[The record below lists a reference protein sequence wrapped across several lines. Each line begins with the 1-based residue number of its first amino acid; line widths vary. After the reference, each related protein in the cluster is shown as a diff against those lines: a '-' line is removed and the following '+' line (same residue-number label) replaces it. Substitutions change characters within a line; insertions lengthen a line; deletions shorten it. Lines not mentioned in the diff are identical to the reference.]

1 MHSHT
6 VLGLMYFLC
15 HCMQP
20 KKKKKAAE
28 PAPSL
33 STEAVDQHGF
43 PLGYR
48 LRQPNHKQ
56 TDAPKAARKKADA
69 PNAAE
74 APTEVWMPP
83 LRKVNISAYAHGI
96 VCEAVRKTEHLS
108 RSHVSHDHHEHDHHA
123 ASDANGC
130 EGLVGHPRHYTC
142 NSDSDSARARAR
154 ERERE
159 RERDRGVTR
168 LPPLPLPLRAG
179 GPMASVRH
187 NLPAFK
193 HRRELLDALSHP
205 LSIVEGETGSG
216 KTTQVAQYL
225 LEEAAATGRRVNIIC
240 TQPRRIA
247 AIGTQFTCFSSTKV
261 QTLTQKALIGVADRV
276 AAERGERVGE
286 GAVGYAVR
294 DVC

>member
-1 MHSHT
+1 
-6 VLGLMYFLC
+6 
-15 HCMQP
+15 MQP

-33 STEAVDQHGF
+33 STEALDQNGF

-48 LRQPNHKQ
+48 LRQPNHKK
-56 TDAPKAARKKADA
+56 TVAPKAARKKADA
-69 PNAAE
+69 PNAAD

-83 LRKVNISAYAHGI
+83 LRKINISAHAHGI
-96 VCEAVRKTEHLS
+96 VCEAVGKTEHLS
-108 RSHVSHDHHEHDHHA
+108 RSHDKHNNHDHDHHS
-123 ASDANGC
+123 ASNANGC
-130 EGLVGHPRHYTC
+130 EGLVAHPRHSTHD
-142 NSDSDSARARAR
+142 SDSDSASASARQ
-154 ERERE
+154 RE

-168 LPPLPLPLRAG
+168 RELPPLPLPLRDG
-179 GPMASVRH
+179 GPMKATRH
-187 NLPAFK
+187 TLPAFK

-216 KTTQVAQYL
+216 KTTQMAQYL

-247 AIGTQFTCFSSTKV
+247 AIGTQFTCFTSTKV
-261 QTLTQKALIGVADRV
+261 QILTQKALIGVADRV

>member
-1 MHSHT
+1 
-6 VLGLMYFLC
+6 
-15 HCMQP
+15 MQP

-33 STEAVDQHGF
+33 STEAVDQNGF

-48 LRQPNHKQ
+48 LRQPNHKK

-69 PNAAE
+69 PNAAD

-83 LRKVNISAYAHGI
+83 LRKINISAYTHGI
-96 VCEAVRKTEHLS
+96 VCEAVGKTEHLS
-108 RSHVSHDHHEHDHHA
+108 RSHDKHNNHDHDHHA
-123 ASDANGC
+123 AS
-130 EGLVGHPRHYTC
+130 
-142 NSDSDSARARAR
+142 
-154 ERERE
+154 E

-168 LPPLPLPLRAG
+168 RELPPLLLPLRDG
-179 GPMASVRH
+179 GPMKAIRH

-225 LEEAAATGRRVNIIC
+225 LEEAAATGRRINIIC

-247 AIGTQFTCFSSTKV
+247 AIGTQFTCFTSKKV
-261 QTLTQKALIGVADRV
+261 RILTQKALIGVADRV

-286 GAVGYAVR
+286 GAVGYVR
-294 DVC
+294 DIC